1 MHPIDWFIVAAFMAF
16 LLWLGFKLSRKA
28 GSDTTEYILAGRK
41 MPWWLAGTSYTATG
55 LNASTMLQDSRK
67 IRQDGIAGLWF
78 TWQNIINMAV
88 ATVWFFRLWRR
99 AGYVTQMEFYRDRYT
114 GWRADFARLFDTV
127 FYGIGIGAA
136 WAAIGLVGM
145 KKIVS
150 VILDLPETVQLL
162 GMGVPTDILI
172 VISMVAIALVY
183 SAASGVHGVVWTDMV
198 EFVIAMLCSIG
209 LAMIVYGVV
218 GWNTGL
224 HDKIQGLGAQGEEL
238 MKLTPAFG
246 IVLLYYFFIHPI
258 FTQGG
263 YNPHIQRFLAL
274 KNERETV
281 YMTIYANIINFVLK
295 PFPFYVCGLAGI
307 FIFTDEYILAELGS
321 IVSSTGEV
329 IPDYERVYPALVKQ
343 YLPIGI
349 TGLMIAGFMS
359 AFMSSFDT
367 NIHNAASTFT
377 NDLYKGYLA
386 KGKSERHYVWA
397 ARWFM
402 VFQTVLASI
411 IGIMVD
417 DILALMMIG
426 IALPVAPGMVK
437 LARFIWWRVNGWSE
451 VVAQVT
457 SVFVIAFVMSP
468 WGGDF
473 LTWLMKQFG
482 VSGNDGFFV
491 TRQLVLIL
499 LSTMISLLVIL
510 CTKPE
515 PMDRLV
521 AFYKRVRPY
530 GWWEPV
536 IEQAGEKYRNR
547 ESRAALVILTLGITG
562 TAMGAIFAAIGFIL
576 ARWYLVLP
584 SLSILVVAGVACH
597 LTLKKLYPVDGE
609 TEVVE

>member
-1 MHPIDWFIVAAFMAF
+1 MHPIDWLIVAVFMAF

-28 GSDTTEYILAGRK
+28 SKDTTEYILAGRK

-78 TWQNIINMAV
+78 TWQNIINGAV

-99 AGYVTQMEFYRDRYT
+99 AGYMTQMEFYRDRYT

-127 FYGIGIGAA
+127 FYGICIGAG

-150 VILDLPETVQLL
+150 VILDLPESVSFL
-162 GMGVPTDILI
+162 GMALPSDVL
-172 VISMVAIALVY
+172 VVLSMVLIALIY

-198 EFVIAMLCSIG
+198 EFAIAMVCSVG
-209 LAMIVYGVV
+209 LTMIVYGVV

-224 HDKIQGLGAQGEEL
+224 HEKIQGLGEQGQEL

-246 IVLLYYFFIHPI
+246 IVLLYYFFIHPL

-281 YMTIYANIINFVLK
+281 YMTIYANFVNFVVK
-295 PFPFYVCGLAGI
+295 PFPFYVCGLASI
-307 FIFTDEYILAELGS
+307 FIFSDEYILSELGS

-329 IPDYERVYPALVKQ
+329 IPDYERIYPALVKQ

-377 NDLYKGYLA
+377 NDLYKAYLA

-402 VFQTVLASI
+402 VFQTVFASI

-426 IALPVAPGMVK
+426 IALPIAPGLVK
-437 LARFIWWRVNGWSE
+437 LARFIWWRVNGWAE
-451 VVAQVT
+451 VIAQIM
-457 SVFVIAFVMSP
+457 SVFVIAFVLSP
-468 WGGDF
+468 WGVDVINR
-473 LTWLMKQFG
+473 LMAWMG
-482 VSGNDGFFV
+482 VAGNDGFFV
-491 TRQLVLIL
+491 TRQLILIL
-499 LSTMISLLVIL
+499 FSTLVSLVVVL

-536 IEQAGEKYRNR
+536 IAQAGEKYRNR
-547 ESRAALVILTLGITG
+547 ESRGALVALTLGITG
-562 TAMGAIFAAIGFIL
+562 TAMGAIFAAVGFIL
-576 ARWYLVLP
+576 ARWYLLVP
-584 SLSILVVAGVACH
+584 SIGATVIAGIACH
-597 LTLKKLYPVDGE
+597 LVLKKLYPDGGE